1 MTSESAL
8 DLPILDEAKVSVTLD
23 EFLQFGILTLLFR
36 DRLGC
41 WVDFLSFGYF
51 VVLGHQR

>member
-8 DLPILDEAKVSVTLD
+8 DLPVLDEGKVSVTLD
-23 EFLQFGILTLLFR
+23 KFLQFRLLSLLFR
-36 DRLGC
+36 GRLGC
-41 WVDFLSFGYF
+41 RVDFLSFGYF

>member
-8 DLPILDEAKVSVTLD
+8 DLPILDEGKVSVTLD
-23 EFLQFGILTLLFR
+23 KFLQFRLLSLLFR
-36 DRLGC
+36 GRLGC
-41 WVDFLSFGYF
+41 RVDFLSFGYF